1 MIDIE
6 KLFNLNIGLVLAGG
20 GAKGAYEAGVFKAL
34 WELDIIRRVT
44 VVSGTSIGTINGL
57 MLSMNDGKVMDE
69 SWSNISYSRF
79 INNENKIRDI
89 NIKNL
94 IKRDANVDKEKKLA
108 DIFKRNDIGL
118 LSQSGIKSFIED
130 YVDFSV
136 IRESKKTLYACAY
149 NVDLEKPEYF
159 KLNDYDDKK
168 ALDICIASCA
178 VPFLFKPIIIN
189 DYKYA
194 DGGINNPQYRSQNAD
209 NVPISPLKEHDCD
222 IIIVVHLSY
231 KQPINREGFEG
242 KHIIEIYSS
251 TQLELIGGIGTVN
264 IRPSVLNQ
272 HIELGY
278 RDALAVLAPMVI
290 DMIKGKS
297 IEKLIKKHEE
307 YNEDLLNRSRHLLI

>member
-6 KLFNLNIGLVLAGG
+6 NLFNLNIGLVLAGG

-34 WELDIIRRVT
+34 WDLDIIRRIT

-79 INNENKIRDI
+79 INNENKTRDI

-94 IKRDANVDKEKKLA
+94 IRRDSNVDKEKRLS

-118 LSQSGIKSFIED
+118 LSQSGIKSFIQD
-130 YVDFSV
+130 YIDFNI
-136 IRESKKTLYACAY
+136 IRASKKTLYACAY
-149 NVDLEKPEYF
+149 NIDLEKPEYF

-168 ALDICIASCA
+168 ALDICMASCA

-189 DYKYA
+189 NYRYA
-194 DGGINNPQYRSQNAD
+194 DGGINNPQYRYQNAD
-209 NVPISPLKEHDCD
+209 NVPIFPLKDYNCD

-231 KQPINREGFEG
+231 KQSINRKGFENT
-242 KHIIEIYSS
+242 HIIEIYPS
-251 TQLELIGGIGTVN
+251 TQLELINGIGTLN
-264 IRPSVLNQ
+264 IRQNVLNQ

-278 RDALAVLAPMVI
+278 RDALVVLSPMII
-290 DMIKGKS
+290 DMIKGKP
-297 IEKLIKKHEE
+297 IENLIKRHEK
-307 YNEDLLNRSRHLLI
+307 YNESLLAKNKHL